1 MRVTHVVEN
10 LNRGGLER
18 VVVDLIEQQRRN
30 GHTCQVVCLFEPGK
44 LAEEIQRLGVSL
56 ISCQKK
62 SGLDWRAIRM
72 MRRAIAGQNAEVV
85 HSHNAVA
92 HYHAVLASAFLGAR
106 RVNTRHGMGGNSLS
120 WKREFLYRI
129 SMFFS
134 DVAAVVCNAARENF
148 VKHKILTNAKSIT
161 IYNGI
166 PVDRFAVRNA
176 KAKQK
181 LLDETGWTD
190 DSVVL
195 GIVARL
201 NPLKDHDMLL
211 QAMAIIHAAEPAARL
226 VLIGD
231 GALRA
236 ELEACTAK
244 LNLGHVVCFLGD
256 RSDIADLLCGL
267 DIFVL
272 SSTTEGYSISLLE
285 ACAAALPIVATD
297 VGGNREIVQN
307 EHNGYLVPAKSPAQF
322 AEATLRLIRAPQE
335 RIETGLRN
343 RKFAEEGGSVRTMA
357 NRYDTVYQNNFDTA
371 LLTDTRRA
379 GAV

>member
-18 VVVDLIEQQRRN
+18 VVVDLIEQQHRN
-30 GHTCQVVCLFEPGK
+30 GHACQVVCLFEPGK
-44 LAEEIQRLGVSL
+44 LADEIQRLDVSL

-62 SGLDWRAIRM
+62 PGLDWRAIRT
-72 MRRAIAGQNAEVV
+72 MRHAIAGQNADII

-92 HYHAVLASAFLGAR
+92 HYHAVLASAFLGVR

-120 WKREFLYRI
+120 WKREFLYRL

-134 DVAAVVCNAARENF
+134 AVAAVVCNAARDNF
-148 VKHKILTNAKSIT
+148 VKHKILSKAKSIT

-166 PVDRFAVRNA
+166 PIDRFPVRNA
-176 KAKQK
+176 GAKRK
-181 LLDETGWTD
+181 LLDEIGWTQ

-201 NPLKDHDMLL
+201 NPLKDHNMLL
-211 QAMAIIHAAEPAARL
+211 QAMAIVHAAAPTARL

-236 ELEACTAK
+236 ELEACTTR
-244 LNLGHVVCFLGD
+244 LNLGTVVCFLGD
-256 RSDIADLLCGL
+256 RSDIANLLCGL

-272 SSTTEGYSISLLE
+272 SSVTEGYSISLLE

-297 VGGNREIVQN
+297 VGGNKEIVQS
-307 EHNGYLVPAKSPAQF
+307 ERNGYLVAAKSPAQF
-322 AEATLRLIRAPQE
+322 AEAVLRLVRAPQE
-335 RIETGLRN
+335 RIEMGLLN
-343 RKFAEEGGSVRTMA
+343 RKFAEEGGSVRIMA
-357 NRYDTVYQNNFDTA
+357 NRYDAVYQHNFDMA
-371 LLTDTRRA
+371 SLADTHQARA
-379 GAV
+379 I